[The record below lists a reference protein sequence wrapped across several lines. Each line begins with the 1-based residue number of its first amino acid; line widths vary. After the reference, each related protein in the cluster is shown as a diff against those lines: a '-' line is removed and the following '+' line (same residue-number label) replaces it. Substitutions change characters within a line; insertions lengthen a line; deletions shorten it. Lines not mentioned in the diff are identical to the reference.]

1 MKYIT
6 IFPDY
11 PISIYQE
18 EELKRYRKKVLHAQI
33 DAPSLI
39 RVLNGPSRLVKTVDG
54 HHVNKSFIVGIRDY
68 VDPTAKKSRIAEYER
83 RNQINLFVSLELSTL
98 EQVAGIIAVRK
109 ITEDPELC
117 LERALVPTDS
127 AQFIGMLTDW
137 NTTNKLDN
145 LIDPGIINVLDNAN
159 LSHSFLAVNRN
170 LVKGFVLVREMGDE
184 SVEKVIQPRSA
195 T

>member
-11 PISIYQE
+11 PISIHHE
-18 EELKRYRKKVLHAQI
+18 EEQKRYRKKVLHAQI

-39 RVLNGPSRLVKTVDG
+39 RVLNGPSKLLKTVDG
-54 HHVNKSFIVGIRDY
+54 HHVNKSFIVGVRDY
-68 VDPTAKKSRIAEYER
+68 VDPSARKSQLVEYER

-98 EQVAGIIAVRK
+98 EQVAGIIAVRR
-109 ITEDPELC
+109 ITEDAELC
-117 LERALVPTDS
+117 LERAVAPTDS
-127 AQFIGMLTDW
+127 GPFIGMLTDW

-145 LIDPGIINVLDNAN
+145 LIDPGIINLLDNAN

-170 LVKGFVLVREMGDE
+170 LVKAYVLVREMGDE
-184 SVEKVIQPRSA
+184 SVERVIQPKPA
-195 T
+195 K